1 MDLSG
6 SVFAIVTVAVILKN
20 SSRNRTTR
28 ATATIIVTALILG
41 LVVAV
46 LLILVVNILEV
57 IIVINN
63 SANLRFVSTLKAR
76 LMRLQMELDAHRGLG
91 LRESRAKGSKYPR
104 IEFRNTSCSTGGF
117 DWGTV

>member
-1 MDLSG
+1 MALSG
-6 SVFAIVTVAVILKN
+6 GVFVIVTVAVILRN
-20 SSRNRTTR
+20 SSSRNRRTR
-28 ATATIIVTALILG
+28 ATVLVTALILG
-41 LVVAV
+41 VVVAV
-46 LLILVVNILEV
+46 LLSLVVNILEV

-76 LMRLQMELDAHRGLG
+76 LMRLQMELDAHGGLG

-117 DWGTV
+117 DWGTT